1 MISPIIE
8 IFLDSCKK
16 KEYVA
21 QWSEIFSEVVVYLYT
36 LYRQESFIAKK
47 HKQECA
53 ALIWKFCV
61 DCYLSDAAVFFS
73 DQCLLLPN
81 SVCRVIDNLL
91 DLSPQ
96 FFTRCIHTIN
106 FYTLFYEHIKVHI
119 F

>member
-91 DLSPQ
+91 DPNFSQDAYHQ
-96 FFTRCIHTIN
+96 FLHPFLLT
-106 FYTLFYEHIKVHI
+106 Y
-119 F
+119 